1 MSHSRKGSEVSSQ
14 SVPRSF
20 SSGPRGPRA
29 RRHQAELDVALRG
42 LHSAARHLVGSTTH
56 SDPVERQRLTNSV
69 ARGEHAKPRWE
80 WQPVAVERSVWRELA
95 RARELAADS
104 VTSDLYLQR
113 LEELETELLLLE
125 SLGHSKRVRPMAARL
140 FGTGGERL
148 FVDGEHTILDAAHE
162 ILAHT
167 PLQEEAKTIPAASAN
182 GVNLRDLMLAYAKH
196 VGLHIAVRVDPNLIA
211 NAAVGERTVFIAD
224 RLFGAHEAQ
233 RLATHEVYGHLVSA
247 FNGRSQVLGVFA
259 VGTAGS
265 YGDQEG
271 VAIYLEELSGLL
283 SSCRQRTLAG
293 RLLATHAMH
302 AGVSFGDAAR
312 TLVSEHDFSPAGA
325 VTLCERAFR
334 AGGVARDA
342 VYLTS
347 WLRVRRAVARG
358 ETNLGELQLGKVSLS
373 ALPELRRLARD
384 GLVSQPIYLS
394 NLARSLGRT
403 GPGTKSATLPPSLA
417 TSLTRLDAT

>member
-1 MSHSRKGSEVSSQ
+1 M
-14 SVPRSF
+14 
-20 SSGPRGPRA
+20 
-29 RRHQAELDVALRG
+29 
-42 LHSAARHLVGSTTH
+42 
-56 SDPVERQRLTNSV
+56 
-69 ARGEHAKPRWE
+69 
-80 WQPVAVERSVWRELA
+80 WRELA

-104 VTSDLYLQR
+104 DASDLYLQR

-125 SLGHSKRVRPMAARL
+125 SLGRSKQVRPMAARL
-140 FGTGGERL
+140 FGTGGERI
-148 FVDGEHTILDAAHE
+148 FPGAEHTVLDAAHE

-167 PLQEEAKTIPAASAN
+167 PAEHEPKTIPAASTS
-182 GVNLRDLMLAYAKH
+182 GLNLRDLVLDYAKH
-196 VGLHIAVRVDPNLIA
+196 VGLHIAVRVDPDLIA

-224 RLFGAHEAQ
+224 RCFGAHEAQ

-247 FNGRSQVLGVFA
+247 FNGRTQALGVFA
-259 VGTAGS
+259 IGTAGS

-271 VAIYLEELSGLL
+271 VAIYLEELAGLL

-312 TLVSEHDFSPAGA
+312 TLVSEHDFSAAGA

-347 WLRVRRAVARG
+347 WLRVRRAVARA

-373 ALPELRRLARD
+373 ALPELRRLAGE
-384 GLVSQPIYLS
+384 GLVSQPTYLS
-394 NLARSLGRT
+394 NLARSLGKT
-403 GPGTKSATLPPSLA
+403 GAGTRPATFPPSLA

>member
-1 MSHSRKGSEVSSQ
+1 MSSQ
-14 SVPRSF
+14 NAQRSF
-20 SSGPRGPRA
+20 SERPRA
-29 RRHQAELDVALRG
+29 RLRAELDVALRS
-42 LHSAARHLVGSTTH
+42 LHSTARLLVSSTTH
-56 SDPVERQRLTNSV
+56 SDPAERQRLTNCV
-69 ARGEHAKPRWE
+69 AKGEHAKPRWK
-80 WQPVAVERSVWRELA
+80 WRPVPVERSIWRELE
-95 RARELAADS
+95 RARELAANS
-104 VTSDLYLQR
+104 EASDLYLPR

-125 SLGHSKRVRPMAARL
+125 SLGRSKQVRPMAARL

-148 FVDGEHTILDAAHE
+148 FPDAEHTVLDAAHE
-162 ILAHT
+162 ILADA
-167 PLQEEAKTIPAASAN
+167 PVEREPKTIPAASAD
-182 GVNLRDLMLAYAKH
+182 GLDLRGLMLAYAKH
-196 VGLHIAVRVDPNLIA
+196 VGLHIAVRVDPDLIA

-224 RLFGAHEAQ
+224 RHFGAHEAQ

-247 FNGRSQVLGVFA
+247 FNGRTQMLGVFA
-259 VGTAGS
+259 IGTAGS
-265 YGDQEG
+265 FGDQEG
-271 VAIYLEELSGLL
+271 VAIYLEELAGLL
-283 SSCRQRTLAG
+283 DPCRQRTLAG

-312 TLVSEHDFSPAGA
+312 TLVREHDFPAAGA

-347 WLRVRRAVARG
+347 WLRVRRALARG

-373 ALPELRRLARD
+373 ALPELRRLARE
-384 GLVSQPIYLS
+384 GLVSQPVYLS

-403 GPGTKSATLPPSLA
+403 GAGTRSDTSPPSLV

>member
-1 MSHSRKGSEVSSQ
+1 MWQWRPALVD
-14 SVPRSF
+14 RSI
-20 SSGPRGPRA
+20 
-29 RRHQAELDVALRG
+29 
-42 LHSAARHLVGSTTH
+42 
-56 SDPVERQRLTNSV
+56 
-69 ARGEHAKPRWE
+69 
-80 WQPVAVERSVWRELA
+80 WRELG

-104 VTSDLYLQR
+104 EASALYLPR

-125 SLGHSKRVRPMAARL
+125 SLGRSKQVRPMAARL
-140 FGTGGERL
+140 FGTGSDRL
-148 FVDGEHTILDAAHE
+148 FPDSQRSVLDAAHE
-162 ILAHT
+162 ILSHASVE
-167 PLQEEAKTIPAASAN
+167 QEPKTIPATSTDHL
-182 GVNLRDLMLAYAKH
+182 NLRDLMLDYAKH

-224 RLFGAHEAQ
+224 RRFGAYEAR

-247 FNGRSQVLGVFA
+247 FNGRAQSLGVLA

-271 VAIYLEELSGLL
+271 VAIYLEELAGLL
-283 SSCRQRTLAG
+283 DSSRQRTLAG

-312 TLVSEHDFSPAGA
+312 SLVSEHGFSAASA

-358 ETNLGELQLGKVSLS
+358 ETNLAELQVGKVSLG
-373 ALPELRRLARD
+373 ALPEVRRLARA
-384 GLVSQPIYLS
+384 GLVSAPVYLS
-394 NLARSLGRT
+394 NLASSLGST
-403 GPGTKSATLPPSLA
+403 GGGTRLATLPPSLA
-417 TSLTRLDAT
+417 TSLTRFDAT